1 VDLANSRWVFPESE
15 AKGDMLRVVYLS
27 ERAIEITRR
36 LMLRHPEGRLF
47 RNTRGVPWTTDSVN
61 CAFIRHQEK
70 MGRAIMKEQGVDI
83 DEKSVAEFAK
93 TLCPERTS
101 AGVRVA
107 KSPADRKQE
116 ARRKLRC
123 KMARERAPKYSL
135 YVLRHSWATHALEKG
150 LDALTVAV
158 LMGHRDPST
167 LAKVYQHLAHNPS
180 FLLEQARRAAS

>member
-1 VDLANSRWVFPESE
+1 
-15 AKGDMLRVVYLS
+15 
-27 ERAIEITRR
+27 
-36 LMLRHPEGRLF
+36 
-47 RNTRGVPWTTDSVN
+47 
-61 CAFIRHQEK
+61 

-93 TLCPERTS
+93 TLRPERMS
-101 AGVRVA
+101 AGVRIV

-180 FLLEQARRAAS
+180 FLLEQARKAAG